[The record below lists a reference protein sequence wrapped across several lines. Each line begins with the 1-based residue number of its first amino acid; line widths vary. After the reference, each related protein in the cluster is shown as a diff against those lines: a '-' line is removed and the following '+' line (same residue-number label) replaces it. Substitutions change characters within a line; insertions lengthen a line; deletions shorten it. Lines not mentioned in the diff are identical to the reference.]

1 MIRKFWERLVRGNK
15 RETKPKDFEW
25 ERFQASAKDQFKRL
39 KDKGLSIP
47 VVTI

>member
-1 MIRKFWERLVRGNK
+1 MIRKFLARLTGGTK

-25 ERFQASAKDQFKRL
+25 EQFQASARKQFKRL